1 MSRLRL
7 SLPRTSRIYPL
18 ALVALVATTPAL
30 AQRSNLA
37 LGESNWRPQPP
48 GLTDGLSATTTD
60 LNTLTPQDLVDELLG
75 AGVTS
80 SNITFN
86 GAPIS
91 GGIFTGG
98 TGIFGFERGIVL
110 STGDVGTIAGP
121 LNTLAGASTITG
133 FPGDPDLE
141 ALAGVGTND
150 AAILEFDFECPQSTT
165 ASFQFVFAS
174 EEYNEYVFQF
184 NDAFGLF
191 VNGVNIALVPGTMD
205 AVTIN
210 NVNCGNPYA
219 APAGGVNCS
228 RYVNNDCFDIPPG
241 TYPCAAVNT
250 EMDGMTQV
258 FSAVATL
265 NPGVNHIKLA
275 VADALDTVWDSNI
288 LIRGN
293 SLVCSAPAPV
303 FDPPSPCGQTLSATV
318 GSPFDFTAVALATNG
333 LSGQTVSIDATG
345 SQAALMGGTFTPS
358 LPTTPAPTVTTQFN
372 WTPTP
377 ADVGLHTIVLTATD
391 QLGQVT
397 ECTVGILVEPLGS
410 VSQPICD
417 PNAINSTGNPGRMWA
432 VGSAVVTDNNLTL
445 LLVDAPMNSFTF
457 AVVSQDTNIV
467 MNPGGSMGNI
477 CIASFNIGRYD
488 MSTQNT
494 GALGQASLA
503 IDLTSVPQQPAG
515 PQVIMP
521 GETWNWQWWYRD
533 LVGGVSTSNWSNAVS
548 VLFQ

>member
-1 MSRLRL
+1 MSLLRE
-7 SLPRTSRIYPL
+7 SLPLTSRIFPL
-18 ALVALVATTPAL
+18 ALLTIIVATPAF

-37 LGESNWRPQPP
+37 PGESNWRPQRP
-48 GLTDGLSATTTD
+48 GMVDGLSASTTD
-60 LNTLTPQDLVDELLG
+60 LTVLTPQDLVDELLG

-86 GAPIS
+86 GAAIS

-98 TGIFGFERGIVL
+98 TGIFGFERGVVL

-121 LNTLAGASTITG
+121 LNTMAGASTITG

-141 ALAGVGTND
+141 ALSGFPTND
-150 AAILEFDFECPQSTT
+150 AAILEFDFECPQSMT

-174 EEYNEYVFQF
+174 EEYNEYVNQF

-205 AVTIN
+205 PVTIN

-219 APAGGVNCS
+219 APMGGVNCS
-228 RYVNNDCFDIPPG
+228 RYINNDCFDIPPG
-241 TYPCAAVNT
+241 SYPCAVVNT
-250 EMDGMTQV
+250 EMDGLTQV

-275 VADALDTVWDSNI
+275 VADALDSVWDSNI

-345 SQAALMGGTFTPS
+345 SAAALAGGTFTPS
-358 LPTTPAPTVTTQFN
+358 LPTAHAPSVTTQFN
-372 WTPTP
+372 WTPTA

-391 QLGQVT
+391 QIGQVT
-397 ECTVGILVEPLGS
+397 ECEVDILVAPMNS
-410 VSQPICD
+410 VGQPICD
-417 PNAINSTGNPGRMWA
+417 PNAINSTGKPARMWA
-432 VGSAVVTDNNLTL
+432 IGSAMVAGNNLTL
-445 LLVDAPMNSFTF
+445 LLADAPMNSFTF

-477 CIASFNIGRYD
+477 CIASLTIGRYD
-488 MSTQNT
+488 MSIQNT
-494 GALGQASLA
+494 GATGQATLA
-503 IDLTSVPQQPAG
+503 LDLTSVPLQPGG
-515 PQVIMP
+515 PYAILP

-533 LVGGVSTSNWSNAVS
+533 LFGGVATSNWSNAVG